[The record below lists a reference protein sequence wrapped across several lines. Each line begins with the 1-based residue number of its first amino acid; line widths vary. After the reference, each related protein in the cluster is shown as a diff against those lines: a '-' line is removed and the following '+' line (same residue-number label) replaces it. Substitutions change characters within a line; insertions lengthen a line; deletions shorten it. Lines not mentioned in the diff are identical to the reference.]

1 MLENCRFKCIYFRPI
16 LSHYIHLKMT
26 TNDKETTEH
35 IKLNCLFPM
44 QYAKQ
49 CKIKAL
55 LLCYDHGKILKSTTR
70 YAI

>member
-1 MLENCRFKCIYFRPI
+1 
-16 LSHYIHLKMT
+16 MT

-49 CKIKAL
+49 CKIKPL

-70 YAI
+70 YNHTINAAAIKTSKPQNHKYGHDR